1 MRPYCPFETI
11 AGGGHV
17 VARAG
22 DGRFFESTRGQI
34 VALLRQ
40 SAKTVDELAREL
52 DLTDNAVRLHLGTLE
67 RDGVAQPRGV
77 RRGGGVG
84 KPATEYEI
92 TVEAEPSFSN
102 AYVPFLSTLL
112 GALGDRMTPAQL
124 RAIMRDVGHRLAG
137 SPPES
142 PASVAART
150 EMASKL
156 LNALG
161 GVTTVERDK
170 EGKGL
175 RIRGCGCP
183 LSAVVGQREEVCVA
197 MQTMLRDVIGVAVRE
212 ECDRSGRPR
221 CQFAVP
227 L

>member
-1 MRPYCPFETI
+1 M
-11 AGGGHV
+11 

-22 DGRFFESTRGQI
+22 DDRFFESTRGQI

-67 RDGVAQPRGV
+67 KDGVVRAGSV

-92 TVEAEPSFSN
+92 TPEAEPSFSN
-102 AYVPFLSTLL
+102 AYIPFLTTLL
-112 GALGDRMTPAQL
+112 GALGDRMTSTEL
-124 RAIMRDVGHRLAG
+124 RALMREVGHRLAG

-142 PASVAART
+142 PASLSART
-150 EMASKL
+150 EMASRL

-161 GVTTVERDK
+161 GVTTVERDAR
-170 EGKGL
+170 GKGL
-175 RIRGCGCP
+175 RIQGSGCP
-183 LSAVVGQREEVCVA
+183 LSVAVGQREEVCVA
-197 MQTMLRDVIGVAVRE
+197 MQTMLRDVIGVPVRE
-212 ECDRSGRPR
+212 ECDRSGRPCCR
-221 CQFAVP
+221 FAVP
-227 L
+227 A